1 MLKRIVHIAL
11 VMILMLAAGQ
21 SFAQAFGQADKL
33 IEVLKSDAPRDVK
46 ADALR
51 QLAIVGT
58 KDAVPVIAP
67 LLLDEQLAHMARYA
81 LEPIA
86 DPSVD
91 AALRD
96 ALGKAKGRPLVGV
109 ICSLGIRK
117 DAKAVDALAKF
128 LTDANP
134 DVAQAAARALGRIG
148 TAEAAKAIEAAI
160 GATPAGNQLAFCEG
174 LFRIAD
180 TFAAAGQKDAAI
192 AIFDNLRKLNSPLH
206 QVRSAALRGA
216 ILARQKDGIALLKE
230 TLAGKDPIL
239 FAAAAGT
246 SREMPGAEV
255 TQALCESLK
264 GMSVDN
270 QTVIFQA
277 LGRRQ
282 DPAALPT
289 VLAAAKA
296 GDMRGVAIH
305 CAAEIGDVSA
315 APTLLELMDNADKAV
330 ATLAQEC
337 YASLPGKAVDDAV
350 LAMFNGQDNNARLR
364 ALDLIAR
371 RRMTACVPAVIKAA
385 GDADAAVRGSAIR
398 KLGELAGPA
407 ELPALLDLLAKCEGG
422 DIDAAAQAVSSV
434 CQQTEKPEECAA
446 KVISLLAAAAADDAR
461 TKLYL
466 PRMMA
471 IVRILGGI
479 GGDDSLNA
487 IRGILKDA
495 ATPAEVRTAAIR
507 ALGNW
512 KSAAAAPDLL
522 ALAKSGADNEK
533 MLGLRSYLGMAG
545 RAEIPGDQ
553 RLEMCRNAATLVQ
566 RPEEKLIL
574 LAALGNINSPDA
586 LPLIAPHIGDP
597 ATSNEAVAAAV
608 SSAERVLQAKLS
620 PADAAK
626 LVDALTKASAAAK
639 QPQTAEKAKALLKR
653 AEAAAKK

>member
-1 MLKRIVHIAL
+1 MLKRIVNIAL
-11 VMILMLAAGQ
+11 VIVLMLAAGQ

-33 IEVLKSDAPRDVK
+33 IDVLKSDAPREAK

-67 LLLDEQLAHMARYA
+67 LLLDEQLSHMARYA

-109 ICSLGIRK
+109 IGSLGIRK
-117 DAKAVDALAKF
+117 DVKAIDALTKF
-128 LTDANP
+128 LSDADP

-148 TAEAAKAIEAAI
+148 TAEAAKAIE
-160 GATPAGNQLAFCEG
+160 GAVAGTPAGNQLAFCEG

-180 TFAAAGQKDAAI
+180 TFAAAGQNDAAI
-192 AIFDNLRKLNSPLH
+192 AIFDNVRKLNSPLH

-230 TLAGKDPIL
+230 SLVGKDPIL

-255 TQALCESLK
+255 TQVLCDSLR
-264 GMSVDN
+264 GSSVDN
-270 QTVIFQA
+270 QMVIFQA
-277 LGRRQ
+277 LGRRK
-282 DPAALPT
+282 DAAALPT
-289 VLAAAKA
+289 VLAAAKTGEKA
-296 GDMRGVAIH
+296 LRLVAIA
-305 CAAEIGDVSA
+305 CAAEIGDPSA
-315 APTLLELMDNADKAV
+315 APALLELMGDADKDV
-330 ATLAQEC
+330 ATLAKENF
-337 YASLPGKAVDDAV
+337 ASLPGQAVDDAV
-350 LAMFNGQDNNARLR
+350 LAMFNGQDSDKRDL

-371 RRMTACVPAVIKAA
+371 RRMLASLPAVIKTAA
-385 GDADAAVRGSAIR
+385 DPDPALRGNAIR

-407 ELPALLDLLAKCEGG
+407 DLPALLDILGKAEGG
-422 DIDAAAQAVSSV
+422 DIDTAAQTISTV
-434 CQQTEKPEECAA
+434 CQKTEKPEECVA
-446 KVISLLAAAAADDAR
+446 KIAPLLAPATRDR
-461 TKLYL
+461 KI
-466 PRMMA
+466 A

-479 GGDDSLNA
+479 GGNEALGVL
-487 IRGILKDA
+487 RGVLKDA
-495 ATPAEVRTAAIR
+495 ATPAEVRSAAIR

-512 KSAAAAPDLL
+512 KSADAAPDLL

-533 MLGLRSYLGMAG
+533 MFGLRSYLGMAG
-545 RAEIPGDQ
+545 RAELPGDQ

-566 RPEEKLIL
+566 RPEEKKIL
-574 LAALGNINSPDA
+574 LGALGNINSPDA
-586 LPLIAPHIGDP
+586 LPLIAPHIDDP

-608 SSAERVLQAKLS
+608 SSAERVLQAKLA

-626 LVDALTKASAAAK
+626 LVDALTKASAA
-639 QPQTAEKAKALLKR
+639 
-653 AEAAAKK
+653 